1 VSQVP
6 LIIEPDPDDP
16 DFANV
21 SVAVTIAG
29 RPYRLLLDTG
39 AARTQLHLDE
49 YTETLPP
56 LGQASSSAAFGSQAQ
71 EPVVTI
77 TDLTIGPLCVETL
90 NVRRSE
96 YGQSQVLGMDVLGQ
110 HRWHLRLAAGVLDLD
125 PPPGVRMENEL
136 TPGQGG
142 HIYVE
147 ASWPGVVA
155 RACLDTGAG
164 ATVVDRTFWLG
175 HPELF
180 KQIGATTGTDANGDQ
195 AETPLLLMDGPMI
208 GQYAF
213 SEHKAVAVDLSQVNS
228 TLDKPMD
235 LILGYPTIL
244 LGDWLFDFPA
254 RRWTVQK

>member
-1 VSQVP
+1 MTRIHAVRQVP
-6 LIIEPDPDDP
+6 LVIEPDPDDP

-21 SVAVTIAG
+21 SIDVTIAG

-49 YTETLPP
+49 YTKTLPP

-77 TDLTIGPLCVETL
+77 TDLTIGPLRLETL

-96 YGQSQVLGMDVLGQ
+96 YGHSQVLGMDVLGQ
-110 HRWHLRLAAGVLDLD
+110 HRWDLRLAAGILDLD
-125 PPPGVRMENEL
+125 PSPGISMENEL
-136 TPGQGG
+136 TLGPRG

-147 ASWPGVVA
+147 ASWPGVTA

-164 ATVVDRTFWLG
+164 ATV
-175 HPELF
+175 
-180 KQIGATTGTDANGDQ
+180 
-195 AETPLLLMDGPMI
+195 
-208 GQYAF
+208 
-213 SEHKAVAVDLSQVNS
+213 LSQVNS

-244 LGDWLFDFPA
+244 LADWLFDFPA
-254 RRWTVQK
+254 RRWTVKK